1 MLVSRLWCLETN
13 LQTGKCS
20 IKNLPKML
28 VDKNANPIV
37 ELRTDAT
44 TGKFCGESSKWRR
57 HFTAVHSTH
66 GPWFGLQVLTPT
78 WLKTTIPLLQNC
90 GAWWNRFDG
99 QLGPKQRRWQKGTLA
114 SKIWKPRIKAK
125 RTSTPQKIRSIPKM
139 MLWTRQLL
147 QDMAILVGGGD
158 PY

>member
-1 MLVSRLWCLETN
+1 METN

-66 GPWFGLQVLTPT
+66 GRIRGAAGGGGSSASEMDWDYLAGFVLFC
-78 WLKTTIPLLQNC
+78 L
-90 GAWWNRFDG
+90 F
-99 QLGPKQRRWQKGTLA
+99 LA
-114 SKIWKPRIKAK
+114 SAVFQMQHAPNEPFVMGSNFGRKCRKC
-125 RTSTPQKIRSIPKM
+125 
-139 MLWTRQLL
+139 
-147 QDMAILVGGGD
+147 
-158 PY
+158 Y